1 MSCGD
6 SWNSSKFGKL
16 SDFSTYIWTRDIYV
30 KWRNL
35 KFVYMWRNSRFFT
48 SVMFWNLE
56 LRKSNYYFEPW
67 LFFIQGRAG
76 RRAPLRFCRE
86 NLFMRKLPAAE
97 LRYYCPTFNIYL
109 QAYFDDTSLFDA
121 VQNSTFI
128 LRHILML
135 MLIRLLLLSWRYYC
149 STFNIYLKT
158 YFDADADADVAVLS
172 NIQ

>member
-30 KWRNL
+30 MWRNL
-35 KFVYMWRNSRFFT
+35 KFVYMWRNFRFFT

-56 LRKSNYYFEPW
+56 LRKSNYYIEPW
-67 LFFIQGRAG
+67 LFFIRGRAG

-97 LRYYCPTFNIYL
+97 LTLLLLSNIQHLSQDISWCWCWCVTWDAESALLMLMLLYCPTFNIHL
-109 QAYFDDTSLFDA
+109 L
-121 VQNSTFI
+121 
-128 LRHILML
+128 LLML
-135 MLIRLLLLSWRYYC
+135 MIKIQFHLISMELYKI
-149 STFNIYLKT
+149 FQA
-158 YFDADADADVAVLS
+158 F
-172 NIQ
+172 QF